1 MIILNLQSKVA
12 SQSHLGIE
20 VPALPPGGAGEAV
33 VCRSPGPS
41 SSSLSRR
48 WFGGEVRLYPLPSV
62 ERLVPGGPGGCDSGL
77 NIL

>member
-41 SSSLSRR
+41 SSGL

-62 ERLVPGGPGGCDSGL
+62 ERLVPGGPGGCDGGL